1 MLTLGIS
8 LKTPK
13 FFIIYKLNL
22 NGQSDLRTIDSL
34 AYRLYICLSTIY
46 MLMLIDT

>member
-13 FFIIYKLNL
+13 FFRNEVKLNL
-22 NGQSDLRTIDSL
+22 SMLAEEID
-34 AYRLYICLSTIY
+34 AYKRK
-46 MLMLIDT
+46 

>member
-22 NGQSDLRTIDSL
+22 NGQSDVRTIDSL
-34 AYRLYICLSTIY
+34 QLSLSTIY